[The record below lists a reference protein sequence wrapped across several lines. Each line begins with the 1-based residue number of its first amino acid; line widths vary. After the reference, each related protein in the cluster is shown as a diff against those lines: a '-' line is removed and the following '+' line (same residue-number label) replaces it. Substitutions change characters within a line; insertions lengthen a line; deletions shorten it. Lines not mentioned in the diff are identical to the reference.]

1 MMKTLSVALV
11 AATAALAFSVTA
23 QAEPDGEA
31 IYNQACMAC
40 HMTGA
45 AGAPIKG
52 DADAWE
58 PRLEKGMEILY
69 THSIEGFNAM
79 PPKGGNLSLSD
90 EEVKASVDFMISAV
104 E

>member
-1 MMKTLSVALV
+1 MKKLTVALLAG
-11 AATAALAFSVTA
+11 AATLTFAATA

-52 DADAWE
+52 DADAWA
-58 PRLEKGMEILY
+58 PRLEKGMDVMY
-69 THSIEGFNAM
+69 KHSIEGFQAM
-79 PPKGGNLSLSD
+79 PARGGHMNLSD
-90 EEVKASVDFMISAV
+90 EEVKAAVDFMLEPV
-104 E
+104 L

>member
-1 MMKTLSVALV
+1 MKKV
-11 AATAALAFSVTA
+11 TAALLAGSAALVFATVA

-52 DADAWE
+52 DADAWAE
-58 PRLEKGMEILY
+58 RLEQDMDTLY
-69 THSIEGFNAM
+69 AHSIEGIGAM
-79 PPKGGNLSLSD
+79 PPKGGHANLSD
-90 EEVKASVDFMISAV
+90 EEVKAAVDFMLEPV
-104 E
+104 L

>member
-1 MMKTLSVALV
+1 MKRLAAAALTGIAALTLS
-11 AATAALAFSVTA
+11 AAV

-52 DADAWE
+52 DEAAWA
-58 PRLEKGMEILY
+58 PRLEQGMETLY
-69 THSIEGFNAM
+69 DHSINGFQAM
-79 PPKGGNLSLSD
+79 PPKGGHLQLSD
-90 EEVKASVDFMISAV
+90 EEVKAAVDFMLEPV
-104 E
+104 L